1 MDILL
6 KPDSLSL
13 AGAMN
18 HFIIAA
24 NNEVSFVLKFADTET
39 TIVQHVYSPNKAG
52 RIEIDL
58 ESIVVPLLSFHLQD
72 VSEPY
77 KQPAIVRKFT
87 AVIAEANTADSKT
100 WSFSVLRAGIDHF
113 ADSAVNWLKANFLTW
128 QPTLKPVTYFTP
140 EFLTYYALIDAV
152 VHCRAYVEK
161 EGNYVPHDLTLANLS
176 NGAVWTIPVQYA
188 IIAGKLNKLPSYY
201 DVWVETTNGTRLTYI
216 QRYYASD
223 IRSEQEEWLLF
234 ENSLGGI
241 DTFRAYG
248 DAENTAKHTH
258 NIAEIE
264 NRAEEYRVDTTREYK
279 KNTGF
284 LTDAERKWLL
294 DFFPSLGKY
303 IYYGPYVRRIVVT
316 ESEVTWQTREL
327 PSAFSF
333 TYRYADARPYLNLS
347 RVDRPMGDLH
357 IKIPEIGDFT
367 IAPRLVELD
376 RLPLSG
382 GALFPVQNPY
392 SEKWTTTTAAAMLD
406 WLAHE
411 ITAAYKGDGSFGHS
425 HENMSLLN
433 ALSLFGKYLLVNAQ
447 KISAGEADMATLA
460 KKLDPTSEDWDRILR
475 KDRNDATAYDLTVGG
490 DLTVSGNLGKGDFV
504 SGMDGTGWRLW
515 MKNELANLELDSLTV
530 RQTMRI
536 FELLIDR
543 LRSVNGQLVVSAANG
558 KIAAVNDLG
567 NQLLIAFEMGCDFE
581 AGDFLRC
588 QTSKGSRLKHYWVQV
603 KETRTTE
610 DGKVWAVLNK
620 EDEGWLNGA
629 AEVGDECVLFGSDK
643 KERQALIFISATDD
657 GLPRIDILNGVKGR
671 NLKNCL
677 RTRLGALDGIRD
689 DYFPAENQP
698 HGYGLYSDNAYL
710 KGDFILR
717 TGVNINTWVSIV
729 EGKVRS
735 EIDSMR
741 SDFIAGKGYLAN
753 SLFLDGLNKWQTEN
767 NTTFFTLG
775 GKWIWANGNVFS
787 WKGDSAVVGTDRGR
801 TVMKIANKYIKQ
813 KNEDLTARP
822 RFEKDK
828 EGKIV
833 PQPIYLTFYYRVVKQ
848 GTLTAGFVNQD
859 LTTTQDNYEEL
870 KVKETLPATTDYLQY
885 KASGQWNGTGDFQ
898 LSFTGEIYVYMLIL
912 TQREVDG
919 LEYKYRTLFE
929 QTDRLIQLTA
939 GIYEKNAE
947 ALKALRESGLVIAPE
962 GSGIFA
968 KDANGKIGFIG
979 VSVEEKDAEGNTKT
993 VIKLSAD
1000 DIKLEGLVTANGH
1013 FKITEEGSM
1022 EALNAKISGS
1032 FSAGTN
1038 RPIVISANDR
1048 GDGYIDLG
1056 NIIRMEYFERETWP
1070 DPMGGERLVQKS
1082 GKVTIRDSEGE
1093 TVVSGGNMKTFYA
1106 DLTAL
1111 QVRGASMLYGY
1122 TKILGSLSFNDAFI
1136 SAPGEN
1142 IEIDA
1147 GHSVYYF
1154 DAGGTLT
1161 LTDDAAAHPEGR
1173 ILFVKGRGVTLKG
1186 KLMRPAGC
1194 EIITEYNLGSNSAL
1208 LVEMHG
1214 AWCIFYCG

>member
-13 AGAMN
+13 AGAMH

-264 NRAEEYRVDTTREYK
+264 NNAEEYRVDTTREYK
-279 KNTGF
+279 KNTGL

-316 ESEVTWQTREL
+316 ESDVTWHTKEL

-347 RVDRPMGDLH
+347 RVDRPLGDLH

-460 KKLDPTSEDWDRILR
+460 KKLDPTSEDWGRILR

-543 LRSVNGQLVVSAANG
+543 VRSVNGLLVVSAANG

-588 QTSKGSRLKHYWVQV
+588 QTFKGSRLKHYWVQV

-620 EDEGWLNGA
+620 EDEGWLNGT

-643 KERQALIFISATDD
+643 KERQGLIFISATDD

-1000 DIKLEGLVTANGH
+1000 DIKLEGLVTANGY
-1013 FKITEEGSM
+1013 FKITEEGSL

-1056 NIIRMEYFERETWP
+1056 NIIRMEYSERETWP
-1070 DPMGGERLVQKS
+1070 DPMGDERLVRKS
-1082 GKVTIRDSEGE
+1082 GKITIRDSEGE
-1093 TVVSGGNMKTFYA
+1093 TVVCGGNMKTFYA

-1136 SAPGEN
+1136 GAPGAN

-1161 LTDDAAAHPEGR
+1161 LPDDAAVHPEGR

-1186 KLMRPAGC
+1186 KLMRPTGC

>member
-87 AVIAEANTADSKT
+87 AVIAEANTANSKT

-188 IIAGKLNKLPSYY
+188 IIAGKLNKLPAYY
-201 DVWVETTNGTRLTYI
+201 DVWVETTSGTRLTYI

-248 DAENTAKHTH
+248 DVENTAKHTH
-258 NIAEIE
+258 NVAEIE
-264 NRAEEYRVDTTREYK
+264 NNAEEYRVDTTREYK
-279 KNTGF
+279 KNTGL

-392 SEKWTTTTAAAMLD
+392 SEKWTTTTAAAMLE

-411 ITAAYKGDGSFGHS
+411 ITAAYKGDGSFGHT

-460 KKLDPTSEDWDRILR
+460 KKLDPTSEDWSRILR
-475 KDRNDATAYDLTVGG
+475 KDRNDATAYDLTIGG
-490 DLTVSGNLGKGDFV
+490 DLTVEGNLGNDNFV
-504 SGMDGTGWRLW
+504 PGMDGTGWRLW
-515 MKNELANLELDSLTV
+515 MKKELANLELDTLTV

-543 LRSVNGQLVVSAANG
+543 VRSINGQLVVSAANG

-588 QTSKGSRLKHYWVQV
+588 QTFKSSRLKHYWVQV

-620 EDEGWLNGA
+620 EDEGWLNGT

-643 KERQALIFISATDD
+643 KERQGLIFISATDD
-657 GLPRIDILNGVKGR
+657 GLPRIDILNGVKGG

-1013 FKITEEGSM
+1013 FKITEEGSL

-1056 NIIRMEYFERETWP
+1056 NIIRMEYSERETWP
-1070 DPMGGERLVQKS
+1070 DPMGDERLVWKS
-1082 GKVTIRDSEGE
+1082 GKITIRDSEGE
-1093 TVVSGGNMKTFYA
+1093 TVVCGGNMKTFYA

-1136 SAPGEN
+1136 GAPGAN

-1161 LTDDAAAHPEGR
+1161 LPDDAAVHPEGR

>member
-58 ESIVVPLLSFHLQD
+58 ESIVVPLLSFHLKD

-77 KQPAIVRKFT
+77 KQPAVVRKFT

-161 EGNYVPHDLTLANLS
+161 EGDYVPHDLTLANLS
-176 NGAVWTIPVQYA
+176 NGAAWTIPVQYA

-279 KNTGF
+279 KNTGL

-316 ESEVTWQTREL
+316 ESDVNWKTKEL

-460 KKLDPTSEDWDRILR
+460 KKLDPTSEDWGRILR

-490 DLTVSGNLGKGDFV
+490 DLTVSGNLGQGNFV
-504 SGMDGTGWRLW
+504 SGMDGTGWLLW

-530 RQTMRI
+530 RKTMRI

-543 LRSVNGQLVVSAANG
+543 VRSVNGQLVVSAANG

-588 QTSKGSRLKHYWVQV
+588 QTFKGSRLKHYWVQV

-620 EDEGWLNGA
+620 EDEGWLNGT

-643 KERQALIFISATDD
+643 KERQGLIFISATDD
-657 GLPRIDILNGVKGR
+657 GLPRIDILNVVKGR

-717 TGVNINTWVSIV
+717 TGVNIKTWVSIV

-1013 FKITEEGSM
+1013 FKITEEGSL

-1048 GDGYIDLG
+1048 GNGYIDLG

-1070 DPMGGERLVQKS
+1070 DLMGGERLVQKS

-1161 LTDDAAAHPEGR
+1161 LPDDAAVHPEGR

>member
-264 NRAEEYRVDTTREYK
+264 NNAEEYRVDTTREYK
-279 KNTGF
+279 KNTGL

-347 RVDRPMGDLH
+347 RVDRPLGDLH

-460 KKLDPTSEDWDRILR
+460 KKLDPTSEDWRRILR
-475 KDRNDATAYDLTVGG
+475 KDRNDATAYDLTIGG
-490 DLTVSGNLGKGDFV
+490 DLTVEGNLGKGDFV

-543 LRSVNGQLVVSAANG
+543 VRSINGQLVVSAANG

-588 QTSKGSRLKHYWVQV
+588 QTFKGSRLKHYWVQV

-610 DGKVWAVLNK
+610 DGKVWAILNK
-620 EDEGWLNGA
+620 EDEGWLNGT

-643 KERQALIFISATDD
+643 KERQGLIFISATDD

-775 GKWIWANGNVFS
+775 EKWIWANGNVFS

-1013 FKITEEGSM
+1013 FKITEEGSL

-1056 NIIRMEYFERETWP
+1056 NIIRMEYSERETWA
-1070 DPMGGERLVQKS
+1070 DPMGDERLVRKS
-1082 GKVTIRDSEGE
+1082 GKITIRDSEGE
-1093 TVVSGGNMKTFYA
+1093 TVVCGGNMKTFYA
-1106 DLTAL
+1106 DLATL
-1111 QVRGASMLYGY
+1111 QVKWASMLYGY
-1122 TKILGSLSFNDAFI
+1122 TKIFGSLSFNEAFI
-1136 SAPGEN
+1136 GAPGAN

-1147 GHSVYYF
+1147 EHSVYYF

-1161 LTDDAAAHPEGR
+1161 LPDDAAVHPEGR

-1194 EIITEYNLGSNSAL
+1194 EIIMEYNLGSNSAL

>member
-264 NRAEEYRVDTTREYK
+264 NNAEEYRVDTTREYK
-279 KNTGF
+279 KNTGL

-327 PSAFSF
+327 PSSFSF

-347 RVDRPMGDLH
+347 RMDRPFGDLH

-411 ITAAYKGDGSFGHS
+411 ITAAYKGDGSFGHT

-433 ALSLFGKYLLVNAQ
+433 ALTLFGKYLLVNAQ

-460 KKLDPTSEDWDRILR
+460 KKLDPTSEDWGRILR

-515 MKNELANLELDSLTV
+515 MKNELANLELDTLTV

-543 LRSVNGQLVVSAANG
+543 VRSINGQLVVSAANG

-588 QTSKGSRLKHYWVQV
+588 QTFKGSRLKHYWVQV

-620 EDEGWLNGA
+620 EDEGWLNGT

-643 KERQALIFISATDD
+643 KERQGLIFISATDD

-1056 NIIRMEYFERETWP
+1056 NIIRMEYSERETWA
-1070 DPMGGERLVQKS
+1070 DPMGGERLVRKS
-1082 GKVTIRDSEGE
+1082 GKITIRDSEGE
-1093 TVVSGGNMKTFYA
+1093 TVVCGGNMKTFYA

-1136 SAPGEN
+1136 GAPGAN

-1161 LTDDAAAHPEGR
+1161 LPDDAAVHPEGR

>member
-87 AVIAEANTADSKT
+87 AVIAEANTANSKT

-188 IIAGKLNKLPSYY
+188 IIAGKLNKLPAYY
-201 DVWVETTNGTRLTYI
+201 DVWVETTSGTRLTYI

-248 DAENTAKHTH
+248 DVENTAKHTH
-258 NIAEIE
+258 NVAEIE
-264 NRAEEYRVDTTREYK
+264 NNAEEYRVDTTREYK
-279 KNTGF
+279 KNTGL

-392 SEKWTTTTAAAMLD
+392 SEKWTTTTAAAMLE

-411 ITAAYKGDGSFGHS
+411 ITAAYKGDGSFGHT

-460 KKLDPTSEDWDRILR
+460 KKLDPTSEDWSRILR
-475 KDRNDATAYDLTVGG
+475 KDRNDATAYDLTIGG
-490 DLTVSGNLGKGDFV
+490 DLTVEGNLGNDNFV
-504 SGMDGTGWRLW
+504 PGMDGTGWRLW
-515 MKNELANLELDSLTV
+515 MKKELANLELDTLTV

-543 LRSVNGQLVVSAANG
+543 VRSINGQLVVSAANG

-588 QTSKGSRLKHYWVQV
+588 QTFKSSRLKHYWVQV

-620 EDEGWLNGA
+620 EDEGWLNGT
-629 AEVGDECVLFGSDK
+629 AEVGYECVLFGSDK
-643 KERQALIFISATDD
+643 KERQGLIFISATDD
-657 GLPRIDILNGVKGR
+657 GLPRIDILNGVKGK

-1013 FKITEEGSM
+1013 FKITEEGSL

-1056 NIIRMEYFERETWP
+1056 NIIRMEYSERETWP
-1070 DPMGGERLVQKS
+1070 DPMGDERLVRKS
-1082 GKVTIRDSEGE
+1082 GKITIRDSEGE
-1093 TVVSGGNMKTFYA
+1093 TVVCGGNMKTFYA

-1136 SAPGEN
+1136 GAPGAN

-1161 LTDDAAAHPEGR
+1161 LPDDAAVHPEGR
-1173 ILFVKGRGVTLKG
+1173 IIFVKGRGVTLKG

>member
-201 DVWVETTNGTRLTYI
+201 DVWVETTNGTRLTYM

-264 NRAEEYRVDTTREYK
+264 NNAEEYRVDTTREYK
-279 KNTGF
+279 KNTGL

-460 KKLDPTSEDWDRILR
+460 KKLDPTSKDWGRILR

-543 LRSVNGQLVVSAANG
+543 VRSVNGQLVVSAANG

-588 QTSKGSRLKHYWVQV
+588 QTFKSSRLKHYWVQV

-620 EDEGWLNGA
+620 EDEGWLNGT

-643 KERQALIFISATDD
+643 KERQGLIFISATDD

-717 TGVNINTWVSIV
+717 TGVNINTLVSIV

-775 GKWIWANGNVFS
+775 EKWIWANGNVFS

-1013 FKITEEGSM
+1013 FKITEEGSL

-1056 NIIRMEYFERETWP
+1056 NIIRMEYSERETWP
-1070 DPMGGERLVQKS
+1070 DPMGDERLVRKS
-1082 GKVTIRDSEGE
+1082 GKITIRDSEGE
-1093 TVVSGGNMKTFYA
+1093 TVVCGGNMKTFYA

-1136 SAPGEN
+1136 GAPEAN

-1161 LTDDAAAHPEGR
+1161 LPDDAAVHPEGR

>member
-201 DVWVETTNGTRLTYI
+201 DVWVETTNGTRLTYM

-264 NRAEEYRVDTTREYK
+264 NNAEEYRVDTTREYK
-279 KNTGF
+279 KNTGL

-460 KKLDPTSEDWDRILR
+460 KKLDPTSKDWGRILR

-543 LRSVNGQLVVSAANG
+543 VRSVNGQLVVSAANG

-588 QTSKGSRLKHYWVQV
+588 QTFKSSRLKHYWVQV

-620 EDEGWLNGA
+620 EDEGWLNGT

-643 KERQALIFISATDD
+643 KERQGLIFISATDD

-1013 FKITEEGSM
+1013 FKITEEGSL

-1056 NIIRMEYFERETWP
+1056 NIIRMEYSERETWP
-1070 DPMGGERLVQKS
+1070 DPMGDERLVRKS
-1082 GKVTIRDSEGE
+1082 GKITIRDSEGE
-1093 TVVSGGNMKTFYA
+1093 TVVCGGNMKTFYA

-1136 SAPGEN
+1136 GAPEAN

-1161 LTDDAAAHPEGR
+1161 LPDDAAVHPEGR